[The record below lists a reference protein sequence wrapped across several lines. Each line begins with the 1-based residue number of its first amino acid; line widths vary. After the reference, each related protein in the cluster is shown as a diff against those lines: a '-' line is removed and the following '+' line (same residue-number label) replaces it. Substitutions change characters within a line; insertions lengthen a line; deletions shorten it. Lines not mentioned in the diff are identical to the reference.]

1 MTQFRSHA
9 ARLLCGVLAVGS
21 LSCCARQSYK
31 VRPDS
36 AQNLRLGASE
46 TYALSVLC
54 DSAAGHSCDS
64 AAIHAVFDRSLRQH
78 GIRLVPASKAS
89 RTLAV
94 ECRELPRNEPPLA
107 PGSRL
112 WYQRRIF
119 SPVSTRTSSSRL
131 REGPLRI
138 KVTIRPDQATKDNFQ
153 PAHFQ
158 ATTVVR
164 DRTEGSLRQTVD
176 FLINAIQ

>member
-1 MTQFRSHA
+1 
-9 ARLLCGVLAVGS
+9 VLAVGF
-21 LSCCARQSYK
+21 LSSCARQANK
-31 VRPDS
+31 VRSDS
-36 AQNLRLGASE
+36 PQNLRLSVAE

-64 AAIHAVFDRSLRQH
+64 AAIHAVFDLSLRQH
-78 GIRLVPASKAS
+78 GIRLVPAPKAS

-119 SPVSTRTSSSRL
+119 SPVSTRTSSSRF

-138 KVTIRPDQATKDNFQ
+138 KVTIRPAQATEDNFQ
-153 PAHFQ
+153 PAQFQ

-164 DRTEGSLRQTVD
+164 DRTESGLRQTVD